1 MKDEYG
7 VTEQFESHRS
17 HLRSVAYRMLGSWN
31 EADDAVQESWIR
43 LNRSDANGIENVGGW
58 LTTVV
63 SRVCLDMLRSRK
75 ARREES
81 MEAQDIGQSLEDQ
94 AGGDPENE
102 AIMADSIGVALLV
115 VLGALNPE
123 ERIAFVL
130 HDIFALPYAEIAP
143 IVGRSEIAARQLASR
158 ARRRIQGAKPAAST
172 DLSVQ
177 RRLVDSFLAAA
188 RKGDFDALLTVL
200 DPSVVLRSDFK
211 NVPNEVRGPRAV
223 AEQLMGGGAKAAHA
237 AIVNGDVGVVVS
249 PGGQLLLV
257 LALTYA
263 NGLIAG
269 VEVISDTSRLKDL
282 NLIEL
287 SE

>member
-1 MKDEYG
+1 MNDEHG
-7 VTEQFESHRS
+7 VTEQFEAHRS

-81 MEAQDIGQSLEDQ
+81 MEAQVIGQSLEEQ

-172 DLSVQ
+172 DLNVQ

-211 NVPNEVRGPRAV
+211 NVPNEVSGPRAV

-237 AIVNGDVGVVVS
+237 VIVNGDVGVVVS